1 MSSTPK
7 GTVIIGT
14 TEKEAP
20 RMESQTE
27 MDSQPET
34 QAPHSEAPHLE
45 VHQPEAPAP
54 QFLAQVNSPADIKRL
69 SSEQL
74 KTLAQEIRVY
84 LAQTVAKTGGHLAPS
99 LGVVELT
106 LALHKVYDLP
116 KDKLIWDVGHQG
128 YVHKILTGRREQLPT
143 IRQHGGLSGF
153 LRIDESPFDLFG
165 AGHASTSISAAM
177 GFAKARDF
185 RGSKHSVLAL
195 IGDGALTGGMA
206 LEGLNNAADDG
217 TDITIVLNDNE
228 MSIAENVGAL
238 ATYLAKLRMEPLYQ
252 AGENT
257 AKRMIAGMPV
267 GSRIIK
273 KAAKAAKHTATHFAT
288 PAHKG
293 LLFEEMGFT
302 YIGPIDGHNLENL
315 VNVFQHVKR
324 LRGPV
329 LVHVL
334 TVKGKGI
341 PYAEANSRTYHG
353 LGKFSPD
360 DGKTEAKTAGVS
372 FTDAFVETL
381 NDLAETD
388 DKIVGITAA
397 MPDGTGLNKFAKL
410 HPERFFD
417 VGIAEQHAVVF
428 AAGLAAEG
436 FKPVAAIYS
445 TFLQRAYDPIIHDVA
460 LQHLPVR
467 FFLDRGGLVGDDGG
481 THHGVF
487 DLAYLRCVPNLVLMA
502 PKDTE
507 EMRAMTRFALGY
519 DAGPVA
525 VRYPRGGQDS
535 LTPSGVCPI
544 EMGRAEVLRR
554 GSDTALVALG
564 AGVKI
569 ALDAADIL
577 ARQGVEATVI
587 NARFCKPLDAETILS
602 AARRCGSVVTIEDG
616 VASGGFGSAVLELLS
631 EHDLTL
637 PTSVIGLPDHFIE
650 HGTVPVLRELA
661 GLTAEDMARK
671 ALALMPVRPAL
682 SNGKAPAL
690 PEKKPAG
697 VR

>member
-1 MSSTPK
+1 MPPPPDF
-7 GTVIIGT
+7 I
-14 TEKEAP
+14 TEKETP
-20 RMESQTE
+20 RM
-27 MDSQPET
+27 DQPDT
-34 QAPHSEAPHLE
+34 SATPPLRMSL
-45 VHQPEAPAP
+45 
-54 QFLAQVNSPADIKRL
+54 LDGINSPADLKGL
-69 SSEQL
+69 SPEQL

-84 LAQTVAKTGGHLAPS
+84 LTQTVAKTGGHLAPS

-106 LALHKVYDLP
+106 LALHKVYNLP

-185 RGSKHSVLAL
+185 RGAKHSVLAL

-267 GSRIIK
+267 GSEIIK

-315 VNVFQHVKR
+315 VNVFGHVKR
-324 LRGPV
+324 LKGPV

-360 DGKTEAKTAGVS
+360 DGKTEAKLPGVS

-397 MPDGTGLNKFAKL
+397 MPDGTGLNKFAKR

-460 LQHLPVR
+460 LQRLPVR

-487 DLAYLRCVPNLVLMA
+487 DLAYLRCIPNLVLMA
-502 PKDTE
+502 PKDTD

-519 DAGPVA
+519 NAGPIA
-525 VRYPRGGQDS
+525 VRYPRGGQDA
-535 LTPSGVCPI
+535 LGEQLRPI
-544 EMGRAEVLRR
+544 EMGRAETLRR
-554 GSDTALVALG
+554 GGDTALIGLG

-569 ALDAADIL
+569 ALDAAGLL
-577 ARQGVEATVI
+577 ADQGVEATVL
-587 NARFCKPLDAETILS
+587 NARFCKPLDAEAILS

-616 VASGGFGSAVLELLS
+616 VASGGFGSAVLELLA
-631 EHDLTL
+631 EAGLAV
-637 PTSVIGLPDHFIE
+637 PVSVIGLPDHFIE

-661 GLTAEDMARK
+661 GLTAEEAARK
-671 ALALMPVRPAL
+671 ALAQMPRRPA
-682 SNGKAPAL
+682 SFSGTESAF
-690 PEKKPAG
+690 EKLPAG

>member
-1 MSSTPK
+1 
-7 GTVIIGT
+7 
-14 TEKEAP
+14 
-20 RMESQTE
+20 MESQATPIK
-27 MDSQPET
+27 SQFESRLL
-34 QAPHSEAPHLE
+34 HGI
-45 VHQPEAPAP
+45 
-54 QFLAQVNSPADIKRL
+54 NSPDDIKHL
-69 SSEQL
+69 SPDEMRA
-74 KTLAQEIRVY
+74 LAQEIRVY
-84 LAQTVAKTGGHLAPS
+84 LTETVARTGGHLAPS

-106 LALHKVYDLP
+106 LALHKVYDIP
-116 KDKLIWDVGHQG
+116 RDKLIWDVGHQS

-153 LRIDESPFDLFG
+153 LRIDESPYDLFG

-185 RGSKHSVLAL
+185 RGSKNSVLAL

-238 ATYLAKLRMEPLYQ
+238 ASYLAKLRMEPLYQ

-257 AKRMIAGMPV
+257 AKRMIAGLPV
-267 GSRIIK
+267 GSRIMK

-288 PAHKG
+288 PAHTG

-302 YIGPIDGHNLENL
+302 YIGPIDGHNLDNL
-315 VNVFQHVKR
+315 INVFNHVKR
-324 LRGPV
+324 LKGPV
-329 LVHVL
+329 LVHIL

-353 LGKFSPD
+353 LGRFSPD
-360 DGKTEAKTAGVS
+360 DGRTEPKAPGITY
-372 FTDAFVETL
+372 TDAFVETL

-388 DKIVGITAA
+388 DKIIGITAA

-460 LQHLPVR
+460 LQRLPVR
-467 FFLDRGGLVGDDGG
+467 FFLDRAGLVGDDGG

-487 DLAYLRCVPNLVLMA
+487 DLAYLRCVPHLVVMA
-502 PKDTE
+502 PKDTDE
-507 EMRAMTRFALGY
+507 LRAMTRFALAY
-519 DAGPVA
+519 EAGPVA
-525 VRYPRGGQDS
+525 VRYPRGGQDTLIS
-535 LTPSGVCPI
+535 RPAPI
-544 EMGRAEVLRR
+544 ELGRAETLRE
-554 GSDTALVALG
+554 GGDVALIALG

-569 ALDAADIL
+569 ALDAAEKL
-577 ARQGVEATVI
+577 AAQGVHATVL
-587 NARFCKPLDAETILS
+587 NARFCKPLDAETILA
-602 AARRCGSVVTIEDG
+602 AARQCGSVVTVEDG
-616 VASGGFGSAVLELLS
+616 VTHGGFGSAVLELLAA
-631 EHDLTL
+631 HAVLVPTTL
-637 PTSVIGLPDHFIE
+637 VGLPDQFIE
-650 HGTVPVLRELA
+650 HGPVPTLRAQA
-661 GLTAEDMARK
+661 GLTADEVARK
-671 ALALMPVRPAL
+671 ALAQMPSRPL
-682 SNGKAPAL
+682 TRTNGSGNGKGAGVA
-690 PEKKPAG
+690 EKIPAG
-697 VR
+697 AVS

>member
-1 MSSTPK
+1 
-7 GTVIIGT
+7 
-14 TEKEAP
+14 
-20 RMESQTE
+20 MESKAMLLDQI
-27 MDSQPET
+27 D
-34 QAPHSEAPHLE
+34 
-45 VHQPEAPAP
+45 
-54 QFLAQVNSPADIKRL
+54 SPADVKRL
-69 SSEQL
+69 SLDQMR
-74 KTLAQEIRVY
+74 TLAQEIRVF
-84 LAQTVAKTGGHLAPS
+84 LTQTVARTGGHLAPS

-106 LALHKVYDLP
+106 LALHKVYDIP

-128 YVHKILTGRREQLPT
+128 YVHKILTGRRDKLHT
-143 IRQHGGLSGF
+143 IRQHNGLSGF
-153 LRIDESPFDLFG
+153 LRIDESPFDLYG

-185 RGSKHSVLAL
+185 RGGNSSVLAL
-195 IGDGALTGGMA
+195 IGDGALTGGLA

-217 TDITIVLNDNE
+217 TDITVVLNDNE

-257 AKRMIAGMPV
+257 AKRVIAGLPV
-267 GSRIIK
+267 GSRLMK

-302 YIGPIDGHNLENL
+302 YIGPIDGHDLGNLI
-315 VNVFQHVKR
+315 NVFNHVKR
-324 LRGPV
+324 LKGPV

-334 TVKGKGI
+334 TVKGKGVS
-341 PYAEANSRTYHG
+341 YAEENSRTYHG

-372 FTDAFVETL
+372 FTDAFIETL

-388 DKIVGITAA
+388 DKIIGITAA

-417 VGIAEQHAVVF
+417 VGIAEQHAVTF

-445 TFLQRAYDPIIHDVA
+445 TFLQRAYDIIIHDVA

-467 FFLDRGGLVGDDGG
+467 FFLDRAGLVGDDGG

-487 DLAYLRCVPNLVLMA
+487 DLAYLRCIPNMVIMA

-507 EMRAMTRFALGY
+507 EMQRMTRFALAY
-519 DAGPVA
+519 EAGPIA
-525 VRYPRGGQDS
+525 VRYPRGGQEP
-535 LTPSGVCPI
+535 LPNPSPVKEGANEI
-544 EMGRAEVLRR
+544 MLGRAEIMREGR
-554 GSDTALVALG
+554 DVALFG
-564 AGVKI
+564 LGVGVKI
-569 ALDAADIL
+569 ALDAADLL
-577 ARQGVEATVI
+577 AEQGVHATVI
-587 NARFCKPLDAETILS
+587 NARFCKPLDVETILG
-602 AARRCGSVVTIEDG
+602 AARRCGAVVTIEDG
-616 VASGGFGSAVLELLS
+616 VARGGFGTAVLELLA
-631 EHDLTL
+631 EHNLL
-637 PTSVIGLPDHFIE
+637 VPTTIVGLPDHFVE
-650 HGTVPVLRELA
+650 HGPVPVLRKLA
-661 GLTAEDMARK
+661 GLTAEETARK
-671 ALALMPVRPAL
+671 ALALIPLPSPPLHTNGSGKLPA
-682 SNGKAPAL
+682 KIPT
-690 PEKKPAG
+690 G
-697 VR
+697 VGS

>member
-1 MSSTPK
+1 
-7 GTVIIGT
+7 
-14 TEKEAP
+14 
-20 RMESQTE
+20 
-27 MDSQPET
+27 MDIQPET
-34 QAPHSEAPHLE
+34 ES
-45 VHQPEAPAP
+45 QPGTHVP
-54 QFLAQVNSPADIKRL
+54 QTYIPQLLDQINSPADVKKL
-69 SSEQL
+69 SPEQM
-74 KTLAQEIRVY
+74 KALAQEIRVY
-84 LAQTVAKTGGHLAPS
+84 LTQTVAKTGGHLAPS

-153 LRIDESPFDLFG
+153 LRIDESPYDLFG

-238 ATYLAKLRMEPLYQ
+238 STYLARLRMEPLYQ

-267 GSRIIK
+267 GSSLIK
-273 KAAKAAKHTATHFAT
+273 KAAKAAKHAATHFAT

-302 YIGPIDGHNLENL
+302 YIGPIDGHNLDNL
-315 VNVFQHVKR
+315 VDVFQHVKR
-324 LRGPV
+324 LKGPV

-460 LQHLPVR
+460 LQRLPVR

-502 PKDTE
+502 PKDTD
-507 EMRAMTRFALGY
+507 EMRAMTRFALAY
-519 DAGPVA
+519 EAGPIA

-535 LTPSGVCPI
+535 LTAFGTSSAI
-544 EMGRAEVLRR
+544 ELGRAETLRR
-554 GSDTALVALG
+554 GGDTALVALG

-569 ALDAADIL
+569 ALDAAAIL
-577 ARQGVEATVI
+577 AQQGVESTVI
-587 NARFCKPLDAETILS
+587 NARFCKPLDAETILG
-602 AARRCGSVVTIEDG
+602 AARRCGSVVTVEDG

-631 EHDLTL
+631 EAHLAI

-650 HGTVPVLRELA
+650 HGPVPVLRGVA

-671 ALALMPVRPAL
+671 ALALLPVRPAP
-682 SNGKAPAL
+682 SNGKAHDTFDM
-690 PEKKPAG
+690 PAG

>member
-1 MSSTPK
+1 
-7 GTVIIGT
+7 
-14 TEKEAP
+14 
-20 RMESQTE
+20 
-27 MDSQPET
+27 MDQPDTSAT
-34 QAPHSEAPHLE
+34 QL
-45 VHQPEAPAP
+45 
-54 QFLAQVNSPADIKRL
+54 LDGINSPADLKRL
-69 SSEQL
+69 SPEQL

-84 LAQTVAKTGGHLAPS
+84 LTQTIAKTGGHLAPS

-106 LALHKVYDLP
+106 LALHKVYSLP

-185 RGSKHSVLAL
+185 RGANHSVLAL

-267 GSRIIK
+267 GSGIIK

-324 LRGPV
+324 LKGPV

-360 DGKTEAKTAGVS
+360 DGKTEAKLLGIS

-381 NDLAETD
+381 NDLAATD

-460 LQHLPVR
+460 LQRLPVR

-502 PKDTE
+502 PKDTD

-525 VRYPRGGQDS
+525 VRYPRGGQDA
-535 LTPSGVCPI
+535 LGEQTREI
-544 EMGRAEVLRR
+544 QLGRAEVLRR
-554 GSDTALVALG
+554 GSDTALIGLG

-569 ALDAADIL
+569 ALDAADLL
-577 ARQGVEATVI
+577 ANQGVEATVI
-587 NARFCKPLDAETILS
+587 NARFCKPLDAETILN
-602 AARRCGSVVTIEDG
+602 AVRRCGSVVTVEDG
-616 VASGGFGSAVLELLS
+616 VASGGFGSAVLELLA
-631 EHDLTL
+631 EAGLTV
-637 PTSVIGLPDHFIE
+637 PATVIGLPDHFIE
-650 HGTVPVLRELA
+650 HGPVSVLRDLA
-661 GLTAEDMARK
+661 GLTAEEIARK
-671 ALALMPVRPAL
+671 ALAQMPRRPA
-682 SNGKAPAL
+682 APSETESY
-690 PEKKPAG
+690 EKLPAG
-697 VR
+697 AR

>member
-1 MSSTPK
+1 
-7 GTVIIGT
+7 
-14 TEKEAP
+14 
-20 RMESQTE
+20 MESQATPME
-27 MDSQPET
+27 SHLLDSI
-34 QAPHSEAPHLE
+34 
-45 VHQPEAPAP
+45 
-54 QFLAQVNSPADIKRL
+54 NSPDDIKRL
-69 SSEQL
+69 SPDAL
-74 KTLAQEIRVY
+74 RVLAQEIRVY
-84 LAQTVAKTGGHLAPS
+84 LTETVAKTGGHLAPS

-106 LALHKVYDLP
+106 LALHRVYDIP

-153 LRIDESPFDLFG
+153 LRIDESPYDLYG

-185 RGSKHSVLAL
+185 RGSKNSVLAL

-238 ATYLAKLRMEPLYQ
+238 ASYLAKLRMEPLYQ

-257 AKRMIAGMPV
+257 AKRMIAGLPV
-267 GSRIIK
+267 GSRIMK

-288 PAHKG
+288 PSHTG

-302 YIGPIDGHNLENL
+302 YIGPIDGHNLDNL
-315 VNVFQHVKR
+315 INVFNHVKR
-324 LRGPV
+324 LKGPV

-341 PYAEANSRTYHG
+341 PYAEANARTYHG
-353 LGKFSPD
+353 LGRFSPD
-360 DGKTEAKTAGVS
+360 DGRTEPKAPGVTY
-372 FTDAFVETL
+372 TDAFVETL

-388 DKIVGITAA
+388 DKIIGITAA

-467 FFLDRGGLVGDDGG
+467 FFLDRAGLVGDDGG

-487 DLAYLRCVPNLVLMA
+487 DLAYLRCVPHLVVMA
-502 PKDTE
+502 PKDTD
-507 EMRAMTRFALGY
+507 EMRAMTRFALAY
-519 DAGPVA
+519 EAGPIV

-535 LTPSGVCPI
+535 LPSPSPVKGGAKI
-544 EMGRAEVLRR
+544 ELGRAEVLRE
-554 GSDTALVALG
+554 GGDVALVALG

-569 ALDAADIL
+569 ALDAADML
-577 ARQGVEATVI
+577 ASQGVHATVL
-587 NARFCKPLDAETILS
+587 NARFCKPLDAETILA
-602 AARRCGSVVTIEDG
+602 AARRCGSVVTVEDG
-616 VASGGFGSAVLELLS
+616 VTQGGFGSAVLELLAAHAVLVPVS
-631 EHDLTL
+631 L
-637 PTSVIGLPDHFIE
+637 VGLPDHFIE
-650 HGTVPVLRELA
+650 HGPVPTLRAQA
-661 GLTAEDMARK
+661 GLTADEVARK
-671 ALALMPVRPAL
+671 ALAQISPRPVSRTN
-682 SNGKAPAL
+682 SHGNGHGAGVT
-690 PEKKPAG
+690 EKVPAG
-697 VR
+697 ARS

>member
-1 MSSTPK
+1 
-7 GTVIIGT
+7 
-14 TEKEAP
+14 
-20 RMESQTE
+20 MESQATPT
-27 MDSQPET
+27 DSR
-34 QAPHSEAPHLE
+34 L
-45 VHQPEAPAP
+45 
-54 QFLAQVNSPADIKRL
+54 LDGINSPDDLKRL
-69 SSEQL
+69 SPDEMRA
-74 KTLAQEIRVY
+74 LAQEIRVY
-84 LAQTVAKTGGHLAPS
+84 LTETVARTGGHLAPS

-106 LALHKVYDLP
+106 LALHKVYDIP

-153 LRIDESPFDLFG
+153 LRIDESPYDLFG

-185 RGSKHSVLAL
+185 RGSKNSVLAL

-238 ATYLAKLRMEPLYQ
+238 ASYLAKLRMEPLYQ

-267 GSRIIK
+267 GSRIMK
-273 KAAKAAKHTATHFAT
+273 KAVKAAKHTATHFAT
-288 PAHKG
+288 PAHTG

-302 YIGPIDGHNLENL
+302 YIGPIDGHNLDNL
-315 VNVFQHVKR
+315 INVFNHVKR
-324 LRGPV
+324 LKGPV

-360 DGKTEAKTAGVS
+360 DGRTEPKAPGVTY
-372 FTDAFVETL
+372 TDAFVETL

-388 DKIVGITAA
+388 DKIIGITAA

-460 LQHLPVR
+460 LQRLPVR
-467 FFLDRGGLVGDDGG
+467 FFLDRAGLVGDDGG

-487 DLAYLRCVPNLVLMA
+487 DLAYMRCVPNLVVMS
-502 PKDTE
+502 PKDTD
-507 EMRAMTRFALGY
+507 EMRAMTRFALAY
-519 DAGPVA
+519 EAGPIA
-525 VRYPRGGQDS
+525 VRYPRGGQDP
-535 LTPSGVCPI
+535 LTPNSGAAREI
-544 EMGRAEVLRR
+544 EMGRAEILRE
-554 GSDTALVALG
+554 GGDVALVALG

-569 ALDAADIL
+569 ALDAADTL
-577 ARQGVEATVI
+577 ADQGVHATVL
-587 NARFCKPLDAETILS
+587 NARFCKPLDAEMILA
-602 AARRCGSVVTIEDG
+602 AARRCGSVVTVEDG
-616 VASGGFGSAVLELLS
+616 VTHGGFGSAVLELLAAHAVLVPVS
-631 EHDLTL
+631 L
-637 PTSVIGLPDHFIE
+637 VGLPDHFIE
-650 HGTVPVLRELA
+650 HGPIPTLRAGA
-661 GLTAEDMARK
+661 GLTADEVAHR
-671 ALALMPVRPAL
+671 ALTQMPPRPA
-682 SNGKAPAL
+682 SWTNGNGSGKVVA
-690 PEKKPAG
+690 EKSAEKIPVGA
-697 VR
+697 RS

>member
-1 MSSTPK
+1 MDQPDTSATQLLKMSFLDGIDSPTDL
-7 GTVIIGT
+7 
-14 TEKEAP
+14 KE
-20 RMESQTE
+20 
-27 MDSQPET
+27 
-34 QAPHSEAPHLE
+34 L
-45 VHQPEAPAP
+45 
-54 QFLAQVNSPADIKRL
+54 SP
-69 SSEQL
+69 EQL

-84 LAQTVAKTGGHLAPS
+84 LTQTVAKTGGHLAPS

-106 LALHKVYDLP
+106 LALHKVYILP

-153 LRIDESPFDLFG
+153 LRIDESPYDLFG

-185 RGSKHSVLAL
+185 RGANYSVLAL

-267 GSRIIK
+267 GSGIIK

-315 VNVFQHVKR
+315 INVFQHVKR
-324 LRGPV
+324 LKGPV

-360 DGKTEAKTAGVS
+360 DGKTEAKLAGVS

-388 DKIVGITAA
+388 DKIIGITAA
-397 MPDGTGLNKFAKL
+397 MPDGTGLNKFAKH

-460 LQHLPVR
+460 LQRLPVR

-502 PKDTE
+502 PKDTD

-519 DAGPVA
+519 DAGPIA
-525 VRYPRGGQDS
+525 VRYPRGGQDA
-535 LTPSGVCPI
+535 LGEQPREI
-544 EMGRAEVLRR
+544 ELGRAEVLRR
-554 GSDTALVALG
+554 GGDTALVGLG

-577 ARQGVEATVI
+577 AKQGIEATVI
-587 NARFCKPLDAETILS
+587 NARFCKPLDSETILN
-602 AARRCGSVVTIEDG
+602 AVRRCGSVVTVEDG
-616 VASGGFGSAVLELLS
+616 VAQGGFGSAVLELLS
-631 EHDLTL
+631 EAGVTV
-637 PTSVIGLPDHFIE
+637 PATIIGLPDHFIE
-650 HGTVPVLRELA
+650 HGPVPVLRDLA
-661 GLTAEDMARK
+661 GLTAEETARK
-671 ALALMPVRPAL
+671 ALMQMPRRPAPL
-682 SNGKAPAL
+682 NETESVF
-690 PEKKPAG
+690 EKLPAG

>member
-1 MSSTPK
+1 
-7 GTVIIGT
+7 
-14 TEKEAP
+14 
-20 RMESQTE
+20 MESQATPTE
-27 MDSQPET
+27 KS
-34 QAPHSEAPHLE
+34 L
-45 VHQPEAPAP
+45 
-54 QFLAQVNSPADIKRL
+54 LGGINSPDDIKRL
-69 SSEQL
+69 SPEEMRA
-74 KTLAQEIRVY
+74 LAQEIRVY
-84 LAQTVAKTGGHLAPS
+84 LTETVARTGGHLAPS

-106 LALHKVYDLP
+106 LALHKVYDIP

-153 LRIDESPFDLFG
+153 LRIDESPYDLFG

-185 RGSKHSVLAL
+185 RGSKSSVLAL
-195 IGDGALTGGMA
+195 IGDGALTGGVA

-238 ATYLAKLRMEPLYQ
+238 ASYLAKLRMEPLYQ
-252 AGENT
+252 AGENR

-267 GSRIIK
+267 GSRIMK
-273 KAAKAAKHTATHFAT
+273 KAAKAAKHAATHFAT
-288 PAHKG
+288 PAHTG

-302 YIGPIDGHNLENL
+302 YIGPIDGHNLDNL
-315 VNVFQHVKR
+315 INVFDHVKR
-324 LRGPV
+324 LKGPV

-360 DGKTEAKTAGVS
+360 DGRTEPKAPGVTY
-372 FTDAFVETL
+372 TDAFVETL

-397 MPDGTGLNKFAKL
+397 MPDGTGLSKFAKL

-467 FFLDRGGLVGDDGG
+467 FFLDRAGLVGDDGG

-487 DLAYLRCVPNLVLMA
+487 DLAYLRCVPNLVVLS
-502 PKDTE
+502 PKDTD
-507 EMRAMTRFALGY
+507 EMRAMTRFALAY
-519 DAGPVA
+519 QAGPIA
-525 VRYPRGGQDS
+525 VRYPRGGQDA
-535 LTPSGVCPI
+535 LAERTEGI
-544 EMGRAEVLRR
+544 TLGRAETLRD
-554 GSDTALVALG
+554 GGDVALIALG

-569 ALDAADIL
+569 ALDAADKL
-577 ARQGVEATVI
+577 ADQGVHASVI
-587 NARFCKPLDAETILS
+587 NARFCKPLDAETIL
-602 AARRCGSVVTIEDG
+602 ATARRCGSVVTVEDG
-616 VASGGFGSAVLELLS
+616 ITHGGFGSAVLELLAAHNVLVPAS
-631 EHDLTL
+631 L
-637 PTSVIGLPDHFIE
+637 VGLPDHFIE
-650 HGTVPVLRELA
+650 HGPIPTLRALA
-661 GLTAEDMARK
+661 GLTADDVARK
-671 ALALMPVRPAL
+671 ALALLPRRPAARTNGAG
-682 SNGKAPAL
+682 NGKAAT
-690 PEKKPAG
+690 EKTAEKSAEKSAEKIPVGA
-697 VR
+697 RS

>member
-1 MSSTPK
+1 
-7 GTVIIGT
+7 
-14 TEKEAP
+14 
-20 RMESQTE
+20 MESHATPIE
-27 MDSQPET
+27 SPLL
-34 QAPHSEAPHLE
+34 HGI
-45 VHQPEAPAP
+45 
-54 QFLAQVNSPADIKRL
+54 NSPDDIKRL
-69 SSEQL
+69 SSDEMRA
-74 KTLAQEIRVY
+74 LAQEIRVY
-84 LAQTVAKTGGHLAPS
+84 LTETVARTGGHLAPS

-106 LALHKVYDLP
+106 LALHKVYDIP
-116 KDKLIWDVGHQG
+116 RDKLIWDVGHQG

-153 LRIDESPFDLFG
+153 LRIDESPYDLFG

-185 RGSKHSVLAL
+185 RGSKNSVLAL

-238 ATYLAKLRMEPLYQ
+238 ASYLAKLRMEPLYQ

-257 AKRMIAGMPV
+257 AKRVIAGLPV
-267 GSRIIK
+267 GSRIMK
-273 KAAKAAKHTATHFAT
+273 KAAIAAKHTATHFAT
-288 PAHKG
+288 PAHTG

-302 YIGPIDGHNLENL
+302 YIGPIDGHNLDNL
-315 VNVFQHVKR
+315 INVFGHVKR
-324 LRGPV
+324 LKGPV

-360 DGKTEAKTAGVS
+360 DGRTEPKAPGVTY
-372 FTDAFVETL
+372 TDAFVETL

-460 LQHLPVR
+460 LQRLPVR
-467 FFLDRGGLVGDDGG
+467 FFLDRAGLVGDDGG

-487 DLAYLRCVPNLVLMA
+487 DLAYLRCVPNLVIMA
-502 PKDTE
+502 PKDTD
-507 EMRAMTRFALGY
+507 EMRAMTRFALAY
-519 DAGPVA
+519 EAGPIA
-525 VRYPRGGQDS
+525 VRYPRGGQDP
-535 LTPSGVCPI
+535 LTPNSGGTRGI
-544 EMGRAEVLRR
+544 ELGRAETLRE
-554 GSDTALVALG
+554 GGDVALVALG

-569 ALDAADIL
+569 ALDAADTL
-577 ARQGVEATVI
+577 AASGVQATVL
-587 NARFCKPLDAETILS
+587 NARFCKPLDAEAILA
-602 AARRCGSVVTIEDG
+602 AARRCGSVVTVEDG
-616 VASGGFGSAVLELLS
+616 VTQGGFGSAVLELLAAHAVAIPVS
-631 EHDLTL
+631 L
-637 PTSVIGLPDHFIE
+637 VGLPDHFVE
-650 HGTVPVLRELA
+650 HGPVPTLRA
-661 GLTAEDMARK
+661 QASLTADEVARQ
-671 ALALMPVRPAL
+671 ALAQMSPRP
-682 SNGKAPAL
+682 SPRKNGSGNG
-690 PEKKPAG
+690 AG
-697 VR
+697 VAEKIPMGARS

>member
-1 MSSTPK
+1 MPPSPDRINK
-7 GTVIIGT
+7 
-14 TEKEAP
+14 KETP
-20 RMESQTE
+20 RM
-27 MDSQPET
+27 DQPDT
-34 QAPHSEAPHLE
+34 SATPLLTMSL
-45 VHQPEAPAP
+45 
-54 QFLAQVNSPADIKRL
+54 LDGINSPADLKGL
-69 SSEQL
+69 SPEQL

-84 LAQTVAKTGGHLAPS
+84 LTQTVAKTGGHLAPS

-106 LALHKVYDLP
+106 LALHKVYNLP

-128 YVHKILTGRREQLPT
+128 YVHKILTGRRDQLPT

-153 LRIDESPFDLFG
+153 LRIDESPFDLYG

-185 RGSKHSVLAL
+185 RGAKHSVLAL

-267 GSRIIK
+267 GSEIIK

-324 LRGPV
+324 LKGPV

-360 DGKTEAKTAGVS
+360 DGKTEAKLAGVS

-460 LQHLPVR
+460 LQRLPVR

-487 DLAYLRCVPNLVLMA
+487 DLAYLRCIPNLVLMA
-502 PKDTE
+502 PKDTD
-507 EMRAMTRFALGY
+507 EMRAMTRFALNY
-519 DAGPVA
+519 DAGPIA
-525 VRYPRGGQDS
+525 VRYPRGGQDA
-535 LTPSGVCPI
+535 LGEQPRPI
-544 EMGRAEVLRR
+544 EMGRAETLRR
-554 GSDTALVALG
+554 GGDTALIGLG

-577 ARQGVEATVI
+577 AGQGVEATVI
-587 NARFCKPLDAETILS
+587 NARFCKPLDSEAILS

-631 EHDLTL
+631 EAGLTV
-637 PTSVIGLPDHFIE
+637 PVSVIGLPDHFIE
-650 HGTVPVLRELA
+650 HGTIPVLRDLA
-661 GLTAEDMARK
+661 GLTAEETARK
-671 ALALMPVRPAL
+671 ALAQMPHHPAL
-682 SNGKAPAL
+682 VSGTDSTF
-690 PEKKPAG
+690 EKLPAG

>member
-1 MSSTPK
+1 
-7 GTVIIGT
+7 
-14 TEKEAP
+14 
-20 RMESQTE
+20 MESHATPIE
-27 MDSQPET
+27 SPLL
-34 QAPHSEAPHLE
+34 HGI
-45 VHQPEAPAP
+45 
-54 QFLAQVNSPADIKRL
+54 NSPDDIKRL
-69 SSEQL
+69 SSEEMRA
-74 KTLAQEIRVY
+74 LAQEIRVY
-84 LAQTVAKTGGHLAPS
+84 LTETVARTGGHLAPS

-106 LALHKVYDLP
+106 LALHKVYDIP
-116 KDKLIWDVGHQG
+116 RDKLIWDVGHQG

-153 LRIDESPFDLFG
+153 LRIDESPYDLFG

-185 RGSKHSVLAL
+185 RGSKNSVLAL

-217 TDITIVLNDNE
+217 TDITIILNDNE

-238 ATYLAKLRMEPLYQ
+238 ASYLAKLRMEPLYQ
-252 AGENT
+252 AGEHT
-257 AKRMIAGMPV
+257 AKRVIAGLPV
-267 GSRIIK
+267 GSRIMK
-273 KAAKAAKHTATHFAT
+273 KAAVAAKHTATHFAT
-288 PAHKG
+288 PAHTG

-302 YIGPIDGHNLENL
+302 YIGPIDGHNLDNL
-315 VNVFQHVKR
+315 INVFGHVKR
-324 LRGPV
+324 LKGPV

-360 DGKTEAKTAGVS
+360 DGRTEPKAPGVTY
-372 FTDAFVETL
+372 TDAFVETL

-388 DKIVGITAA
+388 DKIIGITAA

-460 LQHLPVR
+460 LQQLPVR
-467 FFLDRGGLVGDDGG
+467 FFLDRAGLVGDDGG

-487 DLAYLRCVPNLVLMA
+487 DLAYLRCVPNLVIMA
-502 PKDTE
+502 PKDTD
-507 EMRAMTRFALGY
+507 EMRAMTRFALAY
-519 DAGPVA
+519 EAGPIA
-525 VRYPRGGQDS
+525 VRYPRGGQDP
-535 LTPSGVCPI
+535 LTPNSGGTREI
-544 EMGRAEVLRR
+544 ELGRAETLRE
-554 GSDTALVALG
+554 GGDVALVALG

-569 ALDAADIL
+569 ALDAADTL
-577 ARQGVEATVI
+577 AASGVQATVL
-587 NARFCKPLDAETILS
+587 NARFCKPLDAEAILA
-602 AARRCGSVVTIEDG
+602 AARRCGSVVTVEDG
-616 VASGGFGSAVLELLS
+616 VTQGGFGSAVLELLAAHAVAIPVS
-631 EHDLTL
+631 L
-637 PTSVIGLPDHFIE
+637 VGLPDHFIE
-650 HGTVPVLRELA
+650 HGPIPTLRA
-661 GLTAEDMARK
+661 QANLTADEVARQ
-671 ALALMPVRPAL
+671 ALAQMSPRP
-682 SNGKAPAL
+682 SSRKNGSGNGAGVA
-690 PEKKPAG
+690 EKIPAG
-697 VR
+697 ARS

>member
-1 MSSTPK
+1 
-7 GTVIIGT
+7 
-14 TEKEAP
+14 
-20 RMESQTE
+20 MESQPTL
-27 MDSQPET
+27 
-34 QAPHSEAPHLE
+34 LE
-45 VHQPEAPAP
+45 GI
-54 QFLAQVNSPADIKRL
+54 NSPTDLKRL
-69 SSEQL
+69 SSDQMR
-74 KTLAQEIRVY
+74 TLAQEIRVY
-84 LAQTVAKTGGHLAPS
+84 LTQTVAKTGGHLAPS

-153 LRIDESPFDLFG
+153 LRIDESPYDLFG

-185 RGSKHSVLAL
+185 RGANNSVLAL

-206 LEGLNNAADDG
+206 LEGLNNAAADG
-217 TDITIVLNDNE
+217 TNITIVLNDNE

-238 ATYLAKLRMEPLYQ
+238 ASYLAKLRMEPLYQ

-257 AKRMIAGMPV
+257 AKRMIAGLPV
-267 GSRIIK
+267 GSEIMK

-302 YIGPIDGHNLENL
+302 YIGPIDGHNLDNL
-315 VNVFQHVKR
+315 INVFAHVKR
-324 LRGPV
+324 LKGPV

-360 DGKTEAKTAGVS
+360 DGRTEPKTAGVAY
-372 FTDAFVETL
+372 TDAFVETL

-388 DKIVGITAA
+388 DKIIGITAA

-436 FKPVAAIYS
+436 FKPVCAIYS

-467 FFLDRGGLVGDDGG
+467 FFLDRAGLVGDDGG

-487 DLAYLRCVPNLVLMA
+487 DLAYLRCVPNLIVLA
-502 PKDTE
+502 PKDTDE
-507 EMRAMTRFALGY
+507 LRAMTRFALAY
-519 DAGPVA
+519 DAGPIA
-525 VRYPRGGQDS
+525 VRYPRGGQDALS
-535 LTPSGVCPI
+535 SSADAEPI
-544 EMGRAEVLRR
+544 ALGRAETLRD
-554 GSDTALVALG
+554 GGDVALIALG

-569 ALDAADIL
+569 ALDAAEIL
-577 ARQGVEATVI
+577 AEQGVSATVV
-587 NARFCKPLDAETILS
+587 NARFCKPLDAETILD
-602 AARRCGSVVTIEDG
+602 AARHCGSVVTLEDG
-616 VASGGFGSAVLELLS
+616 VIQGGFGSAVLELLAA
-631 EHDLTL
+631 HGVAIPVTL
-637 PTSVIGLPDHFIE
+637 LGLPDHFIE
-650 HGTVPVLRELA
+650 HGTVPLLRELA
-661 GLTAEDMARK
+661 GLTAEEAARK
-671 ALALMPVRPAL
+671 ALAQMPGRP
-682 SNGKAPAL
+682 SVKNGQGHSSRAVVL
-690 PEKKPAG
+690 TEKIPAG
-697 VR
+697 AAS